1 MVFPVVKIT
10 VVGFPVDR
18 VDFPNFPMNEFIFSA
33 FSVNLVQF
41 RGFFSSEIRF
51 DAFSSIE
58 LIPIGFRST
67 SLFFMELILRL
78 PCFHGFLFTFRGGYP
93 IDEKD
98 FHELPME
105 ENGSLGFHID
115 EVSFHSPKMMKQT
128 STNSSLPKSI
138 QLISNR
144 WNSFP

>member
-1 MVFPVVKIT
+1 MKIKAI
-10 VVGFPVDR
+10 
-18 VDFPNFPMNEFIFSA
+18 MS
-33 FSVNLVQF
+33 L
-41 RGFFSSEIRF
+41 
-51 DAFSSIE
+51 
-58 LIPIGFRST
+58 ST
-67 SLFFMELILRL
+67 NKTTIK
-78 PCFHGFLFTFRGGYP
+78 GYP

-115 EVSFHSPKMMKQT
+115 EVSFHGPKMMKQT